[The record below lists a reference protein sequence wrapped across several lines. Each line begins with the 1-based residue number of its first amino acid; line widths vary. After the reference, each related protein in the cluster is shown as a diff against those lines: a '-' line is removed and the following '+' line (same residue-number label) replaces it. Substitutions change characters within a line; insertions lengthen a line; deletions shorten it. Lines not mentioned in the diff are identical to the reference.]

1 MGRQMRDKRTTLGRK
16 IAMYRMQRGLTQ
28 KELSLRLGLSESY
41 IGQIERGIG
50 KTGSLNKIQDIADF
64 FGVSIDCLAED
75 DLIVFKNMKD
85 TDEECVRYFSVLSE
99 EKQNFIIKICEI
111 FAR

>member
-1 MGRQMRDKRTTLGRK
+1 MKKQMRDKRTTLGGK
-16 IAMYRMQRGLTQ
+16 IADYRMKKGITQ

-64 FGVSIDCLAED
+64 FGVSIDSLAED
-75 DLIVFKNMKD
+75 DLIVFKNIKD
-85 TDEECVRYFSVLSE
+85 TDEECVRYFSILSE
-99 EKQNFIIKICEI
+99 EKQNFIIEICEI
-111 FAR
+111 LAQ